1 VTAYVDWETEMA
13 DRQKH
18 DNVRGGGLQIVAG
31 HEAREDVL
39 VVPLQEEQLVVE
51 RRTVEAGRVRVAT
64 HVRERREAVDE
75 LLLRERGEVERVPV
89 NKVVD
94 AVPLPREEG
103 DTFVIS
109 VVEEQLVVERRL
121 VVTEEIHVRKTRAT
135 ERHREEITLRSEEAE
150 VVRSD
155 GDPPM
160 K

>member
-1 VTAYVDWETEMA
+1 VTTYDDWETEVA

-18 DNVRGGGLQIVAG
+18 ENARGGGLQRAAG
-31 HEAREDVL
+31 DEAREDVL
-39 VVPLQEEQLVVE
+39 VVPLHEEQLVVE
-51 RRTVEAGRVRVAT
+51 RRTVEAGRVRIAT
-64 HVRERREAVDE
+64 HVRERKETVDE
-75 LLLRERGEVERVPV
+75 SVLRERVEVERVQV
-89 NKVVD
+89 NKVVG

-103 DTFVIS
+103 DTLVIS

-150 VVRSD
+150 VARSD